1 MNILRVFILL
11 TLMSFVVEAQ
21 KAINPSYPPDV
32 TPSPKFR
39 ANRNSYS
46 AIMDVLGPKRP
57 AVTQKQ
63 LDRLKPLQFETIWG
77 QLGEYKTNF
86 VGGFQS
92 TQKGKKLVG
101 RAVTIRFLPPR
112 PDLKA
117 ALETLAKEGDWPFGY
132 YQRAAEDVGSGDVL
146 VVDLGSQEDAVFM
159 GDISAM
165 GMMLQGAAGVVIDG
179 ATRDLAELSGKVFK
193 DFPVF
198 ARYFHVSGSTWLG
211 AEWNLPIQ
219 IGRATVLPGDVVVAT
234 DEGAIFFPPEL
245 IERVLERGYAQ
256 QADEQYE
263 RYLVKQK
270 KYRFR
275 DVYPPNAEL
284 RKKRKDYENRVRRD

>member
-1 MNILRVFILL
+1 MNILRIFILL
-11 TLMSFVVEAQ
+11 SLMSVVVEAQ

-63 LDRLKPLQFETIWG
+63 LDRLKQLQFETIWG

-179 ATRDLAELSGKVFK
+179 ATRDLAELSGKFFK
-193 DFPVF
+193 DFP
-198 ARYFHVSGSTWLG
+198 
-211 AEWNLPIQ
+211 
-219 IGRATVLPGDVVVAT
+219 
-234 DEGAIFFPPEL
+234 
-245 IERVLERGYAQ
+245 
-256 QADEQYE
+256 
-263 RYLVKQK
+263 
-270 KYRFR
+270 
-275 DVYPPNAEL
+275 
-284 RKKRKDYENRVRRD
+284 